1 MSSARITYTPRSDA
15 TPESE
20 LDLMMRLTGFEV
32 EAVYGGFEG
41 EPFSSTS
48 DHLIILVSLSKPS

>member
-1 MSSARITYTPRSDA
+1 VGL
-15 TPESE
+15 SE

-48 DHLIILVSLSKPS
+48 DHLIILARKSASYVIG